1 MHFDSKLIF
10 ICFENNKRIHIEHN
24 DVASIILQKYEF
36 NLVTRSVLVIVK
48 KINPEFSLV
57 HLMAYYEDIEEFT
70 RTFNDLID
78 KIVVMVDYREKC
90 ENEITNIEKSCK
102 IFKISK
108 PENSQFLLFFHQ
120 IRRMINFVVIKNDY
134 DYFNIIL
141 FYMLEIHNF
150 YKHDEDCKKCLVSAN
165 TPYLNEE
172 SLIELKKESRMKFLF
187 EIESDSWS
195 IPAQFYEFNSSYYET
210 KALSVSGRVLRAL
223 ESTNISDMYLYD
235 DVLGIQSDSKRSEW
249 ANSAYAEFIDIKNEQ
264 LENENPENFK
274 VLNEFP

>member
-1 MHFDSKLIF
+1 MNKCEEVHSRVIEKIKFYSRLGANSDALLHFDSKLIF
-10 ICFENNKRIHIEHN
+10 ICFENNKRIHMEHN

-78 KIVVMVDYREKC
+78 KKVDMVDYREKC

-150 YKHDEDCKKCLVSAN
+150 YKHDEDYKKCLVSAN

-195 IPAQFYEFNSSYYET
+195 ISAQFYEFN
-210 KALSVSGRVLRAL
+210 
-223 ESTNISDMYLYD
+223 
-235 DVLGIQSDSKRSEW
+235 
-249 ANSAYAEFIDIKNEQ
+249 
-264 LENENPENFK
+264 
-274 VLNEFP
+274 